1 MALQKNLQDKIDPQN
16 PYRAYAESFKWSA
29 PTTKLIDKM
38 SNWDMQNRGMN
49 LQEAA
54 QRAREALDFYDLP
67 GGMPDIFTPDN
78 PMTGPMAGA
87 LTSYGR
93 VPANLYKSAL
103 TEQNKMGSNQAIA
116 DLVGQLQGIAPE
128 GLPPQ
133 YGVIMDAISQN
144 PETFSGMIDTV
155 LNKFGEVDS
164 ERRGIEAATQREH
177 TVRSIV
183 NELGFNDLVSTM
195 LLTPEFSDIA
205 MQEIKK
211 QFPDRESQLKIQKLE
226 AEINKIEADTVRI
239 RKQTKGET
247 VKAENN
253 QFLNE
258 IHKRYQQYVNHMREN
273 NQLMNI
279 KSEAEYVRTELGRET
294 YDKYMRILSPD
305 WGESQSGPAGTDI
318 QQAQDILKYY
328 DGDMEQAIVGSI
340 RNGEIPYSILQALVD
355 EYNEQNPQ
363 NPVSMLEWLNKVDAQ
378 TTDEKGKGYFG
389 NLGDAIGGLF
399 KAIVNKQ

>member
-1 MALQKNLQDKIDPQN
+1 MALTKDLLETLDPNN
-16 PYRAYAESFKWSA
+16 PYGLQARRMSKFGLA
-29 PTTKLIDKM
+29 PTTNTITRM
-38 SNWDMQNRGMN
+38 SQWDMQNRGMN

-78 PMTGPMAGA
+78 LMTGPMAGA

-144 PETFSGMIDTV
+144 PETFSGMIDPV

-226 AEINKIEADTVRI
+226 AEIEKIKADTD
-239 RKQTKGET
+239 KTKADTDYTQTRT
-247 VKAENN
+247 VNITKVDDDAAFTKEFRARY
-253 QFLNE
+253 QSYLNE
-258 IHKRYQQYVNHMREN
+258 LRSSNMPTVPM
-273 NQLMNI
+273 
-279 KSEAEYVRTELGRET
+279 SEAEFAKTQGKEV
-294 YDKYMRILSPD
+294 YDRYNKILNPTR
-305 WGESQSGPAGTDI
+305 GESTGVPSGSII
-318 QQAQDILKYY
+318 QQAENLERQFGDTREAILGTLSDPKMSEEILETL
-328 DGDMEQAIVGSI
+328 ME
-340 RNGEIPYSILQALVD
+340 RY
-355 EYNEQNPQ
+355 
-363 NPVSMLEWLNKVDAQ
+363 
-378 TTDEKGKGYFG
+378 
-389 NLGDAIGGLF
+389 
-399 KAIVNKQ
+399 NKQHGTNWDKNTWAEEWAKANKIDTGEKKPWWKIW

>member
-78 PMTGPMAGA
+78 LMTGPMAGA

-144 PETFSGMIDTV
+144 PETFSGMIDPV

-164 ERRGIEAATQREH
+164 ERRGIEAATQREQ

-226 AEINKIEADTVRI
+226 AEIEKIKADTD
-239 RKQTKGET
+239 KTKADTDYTQTRT
-247 VKAENN
+247 VNITKVDDDAAFTKEFRARY
-253 QFLNE
+253 QSYLNE
-258 IHKRYQQYVNHMREN
+258 LRSSNMPTVPM
-273 NQLMNI
+273 
-279 KSEAEYVRTELGRET
+279 SEAEFAKTQGKEV
-294 YDKYMRILSPD
+294 YDRYNKILNPTR
-305 WGESQSGPAGTDI
+305 GESTGVPSGSII
-318 QQAQDILKYY
+318 QQAENLERQFGDTREAILGTLSDPKMSEEILETL
-328 DGDMEQAIVGSI
+328 ME
-340 RNGEIPYSILQALVD
+340 RY
-355 EYNEQNPQ
+355 
-363 NPVSMLEWLNKVDAQ
+363 
-378 TTDEKGKGYFG
+378 
-389 NLGDAIGGLF
+389 
-399 KAIVNKQ
+399 NKQHGTNWDKNTWAEEWAKANKIDTGEKKPWWKIW

>member
-116 DLVGQLQGIAPE
+116 DLVGTLRQLE
-128 GLPPQ
+128 GVRDLPPHVGAALDVASQ
-133 YGVIMDAISQN
+133 YPGEIPIDPIMKS
-144 PETFSGMIDTV
+144 
-155 LNKFGEVDS
+155 FGDVYQGQRQTE
-164 ERRGIEAATQREH
+164 EADVREQ

-226 AEINKIEADTVRI
+226 AEIEKIKADTD
-239 RKQTKGET
+239 KTKADTDYTQTRT
-247 VKAENN
+247 VNITKVDDDAAFTKEFRARY
-253 QFLNE
+253 QSYLNE
-258 IHKRYQQYVNHMREN
+258 LRSSNMPTVPM
-273 NQLMNI
+273 
-279 KSEAEYVRTELGRET
+279 SEAEFAKTQGKEV
-294 YDKYMRILSPD
+294 YDRYNKILNPTR
-305 WGESQSGPAGTDI
+305 GESTGVPSGSII
-318 QQAQDILKYY
+318 QQAENLERQFGDTREAILGTLSDPKMSEEILETL
-328 DGDMEQAIVGSI
+328 ME
-340 RNGEIPYSILQALVD
+340 RY
-355 EYNEQNPQ
+355 
-363 NPVSMLEWLNKVDAQ
+363 
-378 TTDEKGKGYFG
+378 
-389 NLGDAIGGLF
+389 
-399 KAIVNKQ
+399 NKQHGTNWDKNTWAEEWAKANKIDTGEKKPWWKIW

>member
-78 PMTGPMAGA
+78 LMTGPMAGA

-144 PETFSGMIDTV
+144 PETFSGMIDPV

-226 AEINKIEADTVRI
+226 AEIEKIKADTD
-239 RKQTKGET
+239 KTKADTDYTQTRT
-247 VKAENN
+247 VNITKVDDDAAFTKEFRARY
-253 QFLNE
+253 QSYLNE
-258 IHKRYQQYVNHMREN
+258 LRSSNMPTVPM
-273 NQLMNI
+273 
-279 KSEAEYVRTELGRET
+279 SEAEFAKTQGKEV
-294 YDKYMRILSPD
+294 YDRYNKILNPTR
-305 WGESQSGPAGTDI
+305 GESTGVPSGSII
-318 QQAQDILKYY
+318 QQAENLERQFGDTREAILGTLSDPKMSEEILETL
-328 DGDMEQAIVGSI
+328 ME
-340 RNGEIPYSILQALVD
+340 RY
-355 EYNEQNPQ
+355 
-363 NPVSMLEWLNKVDAQ
+363 
-378 TTDEKGKGYFG
+378 
-389 NLGDAIGGLF
+389 
-399 KAIVNKQ
+399 NKQHGTNWDKNTWAEEWAKANKIDTGEKKPWWKIW

>member
-1 MALQKNLQDKIDPQN
+1 MALTKDLLETLDPNN
-16 PYRAYAESFKWSA
+16 PYGLQARRMSKFGLA
-29 PTTKLIDKM
+29 PTTNTITRM
-38 SNWDMQNRGMN
+38 SQWDMQNRGMN

-67 GGMPDIFTPDN
+67 GGMPNIFTPDN

-103 TEQNKMGSNQAIA
+103 TEQDRMKSSEAVSNLAQ
-116 DLVGQLQGIAPE
+116 QLQGIAPE

-144 PETFSGMIDTV
+144 PATFSGMIDLV

-164 ERRGIEAATQREH
+164 ERRGIEAATQREQ

-226 AEINKIEADTVRI
+226 AEIEKIKADTD
-239 RKQTKGET
+239 KTKADTDYTQTRT
-247 VKAENN
+247 VNITKVDDDAAFTKEFRARY
-253 QFLNE
+253 QSYLNE
-258 IHKRYQQYVNHMREN
+258 LRSSNMPTVPM
-273 NQLMNI
+273 
-279 KSEAEYVRTELGRET
+279 SEAEFAKTQGKEV
-294 YDKYMRILSPD
+294 YDRYNKILNPTR
-305 WGESQSGPAGTDI
+305 GESTGVPSGSII
-318 QQAQDILKYY
+318 QQAENLERQFGDTREAILGTLSDPKMSEEILETL
-328 DGDMEQAIVGSI
+328 ME
-340 RNGEIPYSILQALVD
+340 RY
-355 EYNEQNPQ
+355 
-363 NPVSMLEWLNKVDAQ
+363 
-378 TTDEKGKGYFG
+378 
-389 NLGDAIGGLF
+389 
-399 KAIVNKQ
+399 NKQHGTNWDKNTWAEEWAKANKIDTGEKKPWWKIW

>member
-1 MALQKNLQDKIDPQN
+1 MALTKDLLETLDPNN
-16 PYRAYAESFKWSA
+16 PYGLQARRMSKFGLA
-29 PTTKLIDKM
+29 PTTNTISRM
-38 SNWDMQNRGMN
+38 SQWDMQNRGMN

-144 PETFSGMIDTV
+144 PETFSGMIDPV

-164 ERRGIEAATQREH
+164 ERRGIEAATQREQ

-226 AEINKIEADTVRI
+226 AEIEKIKADTD
-239 RKQTKGET
+239 KTKADTDYTQTRT
-247 VKAENN
+247 VNITKVDDDAAFTKEFRARY
-253 QFLNE
+253 QSYLNE
-258 IHKRYQQYVNHMREN
+258 LRSSNMPTVPM
-273 NQLMNI
+273 
-279 KSEAEYVRTELGRET
+279 SEAEFAKTQGKEV
-294 YDKYMRILSPD
+294 YDRYNKILNPTR
-305 WGESQSGPAGTDI
+305 GESTGVPSGSII
-318 QQAQDILKYY
+318 QQAENLERQFGDTREAILGTLSDPKMSEEILETL
-328 DGDMEQAIVGSI
+328 ME
-340 RNGEIPYSILQALVD
+340 RY
-355 EYNEQNPQ
+355 
-363 NPVSMLEWLNKVDAQ
+363 
-378 TTDEKGKGYFG
+378 
-389 NLGDAIGGLF
+389 
-399 KAIVNKQ
+399 NKQHGTNWDKNTWAEEWAKANKIDTGEKKPWWKIW